1 MFYRKILQELK
12 DWKNDEFRKPL
23 VIRGARQV
31 GKTTVVHEF
40 SKQYKQYIYLN
51 LEKEEYKKLFQKL
64 SDIELLAQ
72 RIFFI
77 EGKKWELLSE
87 TLLFIDE
94 IQEVPTAINFLR
106 YFYEDLP
113 QLHVITAGSML
124 ETLLG
129 KNISFP
135 VGRVEYK
142 ILRPVSFEEF
152 LGAIDETLA
161 LEELQK
167 VPLKPYAYN
176 RLLSLFHTYA
186 LLGGMP
192 SVIQQY
198 AKQKDITSLKPIYES
213 LLNSYLED
221 AEKYAKNESQ
231 LQVIRTIIN
240 ESLFLA
246 GKRVTFQ
253 SFGNK
258 KFTSKEVSGILESL
272 QKTHLLNLIYPTTFF
287 EIPLL
292 RDSRKSPRLQFLDTG
307 LLNFGVGLQKEILGT
322 KDLNSVYQ
330 GTMIEHLVGQELIA
344 HKSTPLEKLNFWV
357 RDKNSSDAELD
368 YVYPYEGK
376 AVPIEV
382 KSGSSGKLRSLL
394 NFLDESR
401 LNYAIRFFAGELSLN
416 EIKTPKGKT
425 IHLLNL
431 PYFLAGQ
438 TEKYIEWLL
447 NNLPKESNNQLV
459 NEPKSVYKKEKKVE
473 KTVSN
478 IQELT
483 SRHLKL
489 LKHCQNEP
497 KKGKALLE
505 EALGLNYQSRNKRIF
520 IKPLFDLE
528 LIEWTNKSN
537 PKDKQQAYQLT
548 EKGRFW
554 LNKIINVFK

>member
-1 MFYRKILQELK
+1 MFFRKILQELEE
-12 DWKNDEFRKPL
+12 WKNDEFRKPL

-51 LEKEEYKKLFQKL
+51 LEKEEYKQLFQTL

-94 IQEVPTAINFLR
+94 IQEVPKAINFLR

-167 VPLKPYAYN
+167 VPMNSYAYN

-192 SVIQQY
+192 NVIQQY

-213 LLNSYLED
+213 LLNSYIED

-231 LQVIRTIIN
+231 LQVIRTIIK

-272 QKTHLLNLIYPTTFF
+272 QKTHLLNLIYPTTFI

-292 RDSRKSPRLQFLDTG
+292 QDSRKSPRLQFLDTG

-368 YVYPYEGK
+368 FVYPYEGK

-401 LNYAIRFFAGELSLN
+401 LNYAIRFFVGELSLN

-438 TEKYIEWLL
+438 TEKYIAWLIENVSQET
-447 NNLPKESNNQLV
+447 NNTVQ
-459 NEPKSVYKKEKKVE
+459 EPKVDYQKAKK
-473 KTVSN
+473 
-478 IQELT
+478 QEVTITRIEDLT
-483 SRHLKL
+483 NRHLKL

-497 KKGKALLE
+497 QKGKELLE

-537 PKDKQQAYQLT
+537 PKDRQQAYQLT
-548 EKGRFW
+548 EKGRE
-554 LNKIINVFK
+554 LI

>member
-1 MFYRKILQELK
+1 MFYRKILQELE

-51 LEKEEYKKLFQKL
+51 LEKEEYKQLFQTL

-94 IQEVPTAINFLR
+94 IQEVPKAINFLR

-167 VPLKPYAYN
+167 VPLKSYAYN

-221 AEKYAKNESQ
+221 AEKYAKNE
-231 LQVIRTIIN
+231 IHAYIN
-240 ESLFLA
+240 CD
-246 GKRVTFQ
+246 
-253 SFGNK
+253 
-258 KFTSKEVSGILESL
+258 ILY
-272 QKTHLLNLIYPTTFF
+272 HNFVLN
-287 EIPLL
+287 IPL
-292 RDSRKSPRLQFLDTG
+292 
-307 LLNFGVGLQKEILGT
+307 IL
-322 KDLNSVYQ
+322 
-330 GTMIEHLVGQELIA
+330 
-344 HKSTPLEKLNFWV
+344 
-357 RDKNSSDAELD
+357 AE
-368 YVYPYEGK
+368 
-376 AVPIEV
+376 
-382 KSGSSGKLRSLL
+382 
-394 NFLDESR
+394 
-401 LNYAIRFFAGELSLN
+401 
-416 EIKTPKGKT
+416 
-425 IHLLNL
+425 
-431 PYFLAGQ
+431 
-438 TEKYIEWLL
+438 
-447 NNLPKESNNQLV
+447 
-459 NEPKSVYKKEKKVE
+459 
-473 KTVSN
+473 
-478 IQELT
+478 
-483 SRHLKL
+483 
-489 LKHCQNEP
+489 
-497 KKGKALLE
+497 
-505 EALGLNYQSRNKRIF
+505 
-520 IKPLFDLE
+520 
-528 LIEWTNKSN
+528 
-537 PKDKQQAYQLT
+537 
-548 EKGRFW
+548 
-554 LNKIINVFK
+554 

>member
-1 MFYRKILQELK
+1 MFFRKILQELEE
-12 DWKNDEFRKPL
+12 WKNDEFRKPL

-51 LEKEEYKKLFQKL
+51 LEKEEYKQLFQTL

-94 IQEVPTAINFLR
+94 IQEVPKAINFLR
-106 YFYEDLP
+106 YFYEELP

-167 VPLKPYAYN
+167 VPLNSYAYN

-192 SVIQQY
+192 NVIQQY

-213 LLNSYLED
+213 LLNSYIED

-231 LQVIRTIIN
+231 LQVIRTIIK

-258 KFTSKEVSGILESL
+258 KYTSKEVSGILESL
-272 QKTHLLNLIYPTTFF
+272 QKTHLLNLIYPTTFI

-292 RDSRKSPRLQFLDTG
+292 QDSRKSPRLQFLDTG

-368 YVYPYEGK
+368 FVYPYEGK

-401 LNYAIRFFAGELSLN
+401 LNYAIRFFVGELSLN

-438 TEKYIEWLL
+438 TEKYIAWLIENVPQETNNTVQEPKVDYQKAKKQEVTITRIEDL
-447 NNLPKESNNQLV
+447 NN
-459 NEPKSVYKKEKKVE
+459 
-473 KTVSN
+473 
-478 IQELT
+478 
-483 SRHLKL
+483 RHLKL

-497 KKGKALLE
+497 QKGKELLE

-537 PKDKQQAYQLT
+537 PKDRQQAYQLT
-548 EKGRFW
+548 EKGRE
-554 LNKIINVFK
+554 LI

>member
-1 MFYRKILQELK
+1 MFYRKILQELEE
-12 DWKNDEFRKPL
+12 WKNDEFRKPL

-31 GKTTVVHEF
+31 VKTTVVHEF

-51 LEKEEYKKLFQKL
+51 LEKEEYKQLFQTL

-94 IQEVPTAINFLR
+94 IQEVPKAINFLR

-167 VPLKPYAYN
+167 VPLKSYAYD

-368 YVYPYEGK
+368 FVYPFEGK

-382 KSGSSGKLRSLL
+382 KSGNTGRLRSLL

-438 TEKYIEWLL
+438 TEEYIGWLI
-447 NNLPKESNNQLV
+447 NNLPEESNNQIV
-459 NEPKSVYKKEKKVE
+459 NEPKAVYRKEKKVE
-473 KTVSN
+473 KIVTN
-478 IQELT
+478 IEELT

-497 KKGKALLE
+497 KKGKELLE

-548 EKGRFW
+548 EKGRA
-554 LNKIINVFK
+554 LIE

>member
-1 MFYRKILQELK
+1 MFYRKILTELEE
-12 DWKNDEFRKPL
+12 WKNNEFRKPL

-40 SKQYKQYIYLN
+40 SKHYKQYIYLN
-51 LEKEEYKKLFQKL
+51 LEKEEYKTLFQTL

-94 IQEVPTAINFLR
+94 IQEVPKAINFLR

-113 QLHVITAGSML
+113 KLQVITAGSML

-152 LGAIDETLA
+152 LGAIG
-161 LEELQK
+161 EEIAVEQLQT
-167 VPLKPYAYN
+167 VPMNNYAHN
-176 RLLSLFHTYA
+176 KLLSLFHTYA

-287 EIPLL
+287 ELPLL
-292 RDSRKSPRLQFLDTG
+292 RDSKKSPRLQFLDTG

-368 YVYPYEGK
+368 FVYPYEGK
-376 AVPIEV
+376 VVPIEV
-382 KSGSSGKLRSLL
+382 KSGSSGRLRSLL

-438 TEKYIEWLL
+438 TEKYIEWLI
-447 NNLPKESNNQLV
+447 NKLPKETNNHLV
-459 NEPKSVYKKEKKVE
+459 NEPRSEYKKEKKSE
-473 KTVSN
+473 KTVTN
-478 IQELT
+478 IEELT
-483 SRHLKL
+483 SRHFKL

-497 KKGKALLE
+497 KKGKELLE

-548 EKGRFW
+548 EKGRA
-554 LNKIINVFK
+554 LI

>member
-1 MFYRKILQELK
+1 MFYRKILEELES
-12 DWKNDEFRKPL
+12 WKNDEFRKPL

-51 LEKEEYKKLFQKL
+51 LEKEEYKLLFQTL

-77 EGKKWELLSE
+77 HGKKWELRSE

-94 IQEVPTAINFLR
+94 IQEVPKAINFLR

-113 QLHVITAGSML
+113 ELHVITAGSML

-129 KNISFP
+129 KNIIFP

-152 LGAIDETLA
+152 LGAIEEDLA
-161 LEELQK
+161 LEELK
-167 VPLKPYAYN
+167 NIPLKPYAYD
-176 RLLSLFHTYA
+176 RLLNLFHTYA

-198 AKQKDITSLKPIYES
+198 AKKKDITTLKPIYES

-221 AEKYAKNESQ
+221 AEKYAKNENQ
-231 LQVIRTIIN
+231 LHIIRTIIN

-246 GKRVTFQ
+246 GKRITFQ

-272 QKTHLLNLIYPTTFF
+272 QKTHLLNLIYPTTHF

-292 RDSRKSPRLQFLDTG
+292 RDSKKSPRLQFLDTG

-322 KDLNSVYQ
+322 KDLNFIYQ

-357 RDKNSSDAELD
+357 REKNSSDAELD
-368 YVYPYEGK
+368 FLYPFEGK

-382 KSGSSGKLRSLL
+382 KSGKTGTLKSLL
-394 NFLDESR
+394 LFMDESK
-401 LNYAIRFFAGELSLN
+401 LNYAIRFFAGELSIN

-425 IHLLNL
+425 VHLLNL

-438 TEKYIEWLL
+438 IENYIEWFINSLHEKL
-447 NNLPKESNNQLV
+447 DYQLV
-459 NEPKSVYKKEKKVE
+459 NEPRVEYKKAKKEEKKITSIE
-473 KTVSN
+473 A
-478 IQELT
+478 LT
-483 SRHLKL
+483 SRHFKL
-489 LKHCQNEP
+489 LLHCQNEA
-497 KKGKALLE
+497 KKGKELLE
-505 EALGLNYQSRNKRIF
+505 EALGLQYQSRNKRIF

-528 LIEWTNKSN
+528 LIEWTNKAN

-548 EKGRFW
+548 EKGRA
-554 LNKIINVFK
+554 LIH

>member
-1 MFYRKILQELK
+1 MFYRKILTELEE
-12 DWKNDEFRKPL
+12 WKNNEFRKPL

-40 SKQYKQYIYLN
+40 SKHYKQYIYLN
-51 LEKEEYKKLFQKL
+51 LEKEEYKTLFQTL

-94 IQEVPTAINFLR
+94 IQEVPKAINFLR

-152 LGAIDETLA
+152 LGAIGETLA
-161 LEELQK
+161 LEELKK
-167 VPLKPYAYN
+167 VPLKSYAYD
-176 RLLSLFHTYA
+176 RLLNLFHTYA

-192 SVIQQY
+192 NIIQQY

-287 EIPLL
+287 ELPLL
-292 RDSRKSPRLQFLDTG
+292 RDSKKSPRLQFLDTG

-368 YVYPYEGK
+368 FVYPYEGK
-376 AVPIEV
+376 VVPIEV
-382 KSGSSGKLRSLL
+382 KSGSSGRLRSLL
-394 NFLDESR
+394 NYLDESR

-416 EIKTPKGKT
+416 EIKTQKGKT

-438 TEKYIEWLL
+438 TEKYIKWLQQ
-447 NNLPKESNNQLV
+447 NLPKESSDVV
-459 NEPKSVYKKEKKVE
+459 NEPKAEYKKEKKEEKLITNVE
-473 KTVSN
+473 
-478 IQELT
+478 ELT

-497 KKGKALLE
+497 KKGKELLE
-505 EALGLNYQSRNKRIF
+505 EALGLHYQSRNKRIF

-537 PKDKQQAYQLT
+537 AKDKQQAYRLT
-548 EKGRFW
+548 EKGKQF
-554 LNKIINVFK
+554 LNKT

>member
-1 MFYRKILQELK
+1 MFFRKILQELEK
-12 DWKNDEFRKPL
+12 WKNDEFRKPL

-51 LEKEEYKKLFQKL
+51 LEKEEYKQLFQTL

-94 IQEVPTAINFLR
+94 IQEVPKAINFLR

-167 VPLKPYAYN
+167 VPLNSYAYN

-192 SVIQQY
+192 NVIQQY

-213 LLNSYLED
+213 LLNSYIED

-231 LQVIRTIIN
+231 LQVIRTIIK

-272 QKTHLLNLIYPTTFF
+272 QKTHLLNLIYPTTFI

-292 RDSRKSPRLQFLDTG
+292 QDSRKSPRLQFLDTG

-368 YVYPYEGK
+368 FVYPYEGK

-401 LNYAIRFFAGELSLN
+401 LNYAIRFFVGELSLN

-438 TEKYIEWLL
+438 TEKYIAWLIENVPQET
-447 NNLPKESNNQLV
+447 NNTVQ
-459 NEPKSVYKKEKKVE
+459 EPKVDYQKAKK
-473 KTVSN
+473 
-478 IQELT
+478 QEVTITRIEDLT
-483 SRHLKL
+483 YRHLKL

-497 KKGKALLE
+497 QKGKELLE

-537 PKDKQQAYQLT
+537 PKDRQQAYQLT
-548 EKGRFW
+548 EKGRE
-554 LNKIINVFK
+554 LI